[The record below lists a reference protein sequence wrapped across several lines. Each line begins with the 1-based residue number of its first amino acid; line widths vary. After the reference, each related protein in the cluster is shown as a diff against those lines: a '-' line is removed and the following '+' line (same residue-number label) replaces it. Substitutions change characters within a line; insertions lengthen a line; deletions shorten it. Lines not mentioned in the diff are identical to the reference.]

1 MKRIYI
7 LFFLCLCMTMAS
19 AAQRAKYVFLMI
31 GDGMGVNQINL
42 TERYRAAMNGSNC
55 RVPLCMTQFP
65 VTGYS
70 YTYSKSHGTTDSAAG
85 GTALSTGEKTTNGT
99 IAMDSAKASPI
110 VTIAELAKRR
120 GMAVGVTTSVSI
132 DHATPAVF
140 YAHVPERGMY
150 YEIGK
155 QLAASGFDFFGG
167 AWFRQ
172 PKGKDGRQPA
182 IADMLTKAGY
192 TTLKGYDEY
201 LEKGRKQQKVLLTQT
216 DDREELF
223 RNQLPC
229 ALDRNATDLQLPQIT
244 EAAVDFLYNKGKEKG
259 FFLMVEGGQ
268 IDYACHSNDAA
279 TAIHET
285 VDFDNAI
292 AVAYRFYKQHP
303 DETLIVVSADHE
315 TGGVTLGRDGNYDLH
330 LDVLGNQKCSQN
342 TLTKKLLAKLE
353 EDRDAFTFD
362 VMRQMVA
369 EYTGLW
375 TSVRMDE
382 KDEAEMKDA
391 YDRTR
396 QGKAKGVKSEYYV
409 DNLMAATAIRILNRK
424 AVVGW
429 TTGGHTSGFVP
440 VFAVGA
446 GAERFSGVMENNEI
460 SKRIAEL
467 MR

>member
-1 MKRIYI
+1 MTRIYV
-7 LFFLCLCMTMAS
+7 LLLCLCLSLAS
-19 AAQRAKYVFLMI
+19 SAQKAKYVFLMI

-42 TERYRAAMNGSNC
+42 TERYNAAMTGSNG

-85 GTALSTGEKTTNGT
+85 GTALSSCRKTTNGT
-99 IAMDSAKASPI
+99 IAMDSAKANP
-110 VTIAELAKRR
+110 VETIAEMAKKR

-140 YAHVPERGMY
+140 YAHVPDRGMY

-155 QLAASGFDFFGG
+155 QLTASNFDFFGG
-167 AWFRQ
+167 AWFRK
-172 PKGKDGRQPA
+172 PNGDGKQPA
-182 IADMLTKAGY
+182 IEDMMKKAGY

-201 LEKGRKQQKVLLTQT
+201 LKKGKKQKKVMLTQT
-216 DDREELF
+216 DDRTKAF
-223 RNQLPC
+223 YGQLPC

-244 EAAVDFLYNKGKEKG
+244 EAAVDFLYNKGKDKG

-268 IDYACHSNDAA
+268 IDMACHSNDAA
-279 TAIHET
+279 TVVHET
-285 VDFDNAI
+285 VDFDKAI
-292 AVAYRFYKQHP
+292 TVAYNFYKLHP

-342 TLTKKLLAKLE
+342 MLTQKLMAKLG
-353 EDRDAFTFD
+353 DSRAAFTFD
-362 VMRQMVA
+362 AMKQMVA

-375 TSVRMDE
+375 SNVKMDE
-382 KDEAEMKDA
+382 KDEAEMREA
-391 YDRTR
+391 YDKTM
-396 QGKAKGVKSEYYV
+396 QGKAEGVKSEYYV
-409 DNLMAATAIRILNRK
+409 DNLIASTAIKILDRK

-446 GAERFSGVMENNEI
+446 GAERFGGVIENCEI
-460 SKRIAEL
+460 SKRIAEIL
-467 MR
+467 K

>member
-1 MKRIYI
+1 MARIYV
-7 LFFLCLCMTMAS
+7 LLLCLCVS
-19 AAQRAKYVFLMI
+19 IGSVAQKAKYVFLMI

-55 RVPLCMTQFP
+55 RVPLCMTSFP
-65 VTGYS
+65 VTGLS

-85 GTALSTGEKTTNGT
+85 GTALSAGEKTTNGT
-99 IAMDSAKASPI
+99 IAMDSAKANPI
-110 VTIAELAKRR
+110 ETVAELAKKR

-155 QLAASGFDFFGG
+155 QLATSNFDFFGG
-167 AWFRQ
+167 AWFHK
-172 PKGKDGRQPA
+172 PKGDDGKQPA
-182 IADMLTKAGY
+182 LEDIVTKAGY

-201 LEKGRKQQKVLLTQT
+201 LRKGRKQKKVILTQT

-268 IDYACHSNDAA
+268 IDYACHGNDAA
-279 TAIHET
+279 AAIHEV

-292 AVAYRFYKQHP
+292 AVAYNFYKQHP
-303 DETLIVVSADHE
+303 DETLIVISADHE
-315 TGGVTLGRDGNYDLH
+315 TGGITVGRDNNYDLH

-353 EDRDAFTFD
+353 ENKDAFTFD
-362 VMRQMVA
+362 VMKLMVA
-369 EYTGLW
+369 EHTGLW
-375 TSVRMDE
+375 TSVKMDE
-382 KDEAEMKDA
+382 KDEAEMKEA
-391 YDRTR
+391 YDRTM
-396 QGKAKGVKSEYYV
+396 QGKADGVKSEYYV
-409 DNLMAATAIRILNRK
+409 DNLMATAAIRILNRK

-440 VFAVGA
+440 VFAVGMGANRFA
-446 GAERFSGVMENNEI
+446 GVIENNEI
-460 SKRIAEL
+460 EKRIAEL
-467 MR
+467 LK